1 MEHIYIDP
9 KTNQMIVLDDTD
21 PQFQKKRTNL
31 ESRGFEYTRT
41 DSYNP
46 TIMGQGGIE
55 KRLPPIQK
63 NIPTDPGASY
73 SEPPVARPERPL
85 SGESDILKMF
95 REQQQAP
102 VTPSATATPAP
113 TPKAPVTPTATPAPL
128 PTAKPTAA
136 PVAPAP
142 TRAPAT
148 EGVVVPRP
156 AQPTAAS
163 VPTVPPISL
172 PQQGNMGDARPKTGR
187 QMDGAPDLS
196 LITPVPGQ
204 WQGDP
209 RMNALPEAQPV
220 QLGEQLTDPTLTP
233 KEPDQFEALK
243 DPTEALAETATRMR
257 QGDVTPESLGLDT
270 SAMQNAGINPKT
282 VPQKTAP
289 GQAAPIGAIDSLQSK
304 SPGGTKTLNAPGQA
318 EGIIEQDLGGMSD
331 QQPVPKSPFTEG
343 SATPAPVPGASA
355 APFDPRRQQPTEF
368 EGGIPPPSIRS
379 AQPKGGSFNNF
390 GEWKQP
396 TEFEGGIPPIDSAAP
411 VTQPAK
417 PLSLDTSAM
426 ENFGV
431 NERTVGSGQTDG
443 GAPAMG
449 GGEPGSPSGAS
460 GGGSGAGGVSGAR
473 QGGLSIP
480 SDTSNLKGLNTS
492 AKTQSTSY
500 DEVDKQA
507 LRERMGAAQNAD
519 LGLGDL
525 ERRLSQA
532 DQDRFDRTA
541 ELAKS
546 RGVALE
552 NYMAGLDRNER
563 KAFISTIVDS
573 IGKILVGGFDLAG
586 GPKTSSI
593 SQFYK
598 GVTPYDK
605 KGADALEQ
613 QKYGAVLKKIDDD
626 ESSIQEAEASW
637 MKNKEMIE
645 NMRGRINNDLFR
657 MALENLNLSKV
668 LIDQGYTADYLTDGF
683 WKLMDQTQN
692 NAVAMEKLKAAN
704 ELQLQII
711 RDAAANS
718 RSATQA
724 KIAADAVKRTQ
735 TQTQDKEKT
744 ENKKDV
750 KVRQYDQKE
759 MESTKKG
766 FADAGADHATIR
778 SKAKALPSEWNR
790 YNNTVMPA
798 WENFKKNPEDPAA
811 RKAYLDAIEEG
822 NRQLIAMSR
831 YPALAKDFEKKRDA
845 MASQWNR
852 YHTRARIDP
861 NHPYFQYGP
870 IDAFDMMGQY
880 AIEQANKA
888 LNDQESMYT
897 PGGTDTKEVGEGT
910 KEGEERRV
918 NEAGMVDRPQPALPA
933 EQATP
938 SGEGAASSSEPPTP
952 TPVGTPT
959 AQPGVIAPRPKVT
972 PAVPATPV
980 KPVVPTA
987 PAPVPA
993 PQAKAT
999 PPTPIDGKLEAR
1011 LRELKQ
1017 VTKRGNLSSEQRAE
1031 VAEYLKD
1038 PNVKHIWDTMS
1049 VPSARPATPAPT
1061 AAPVTAK
1068 SSITPEQAQA
1078 EIAKLAAKVRG
1089 GAKLSKEEG
1098 ARVQELKKILGK

>member
-1 MEHIYIDP
+1 
-9 KTNQMIVLDDTD
+9 
-21 PQFQKKRTNL
+21 
-31 ESRGFEYTRT
+31 
-41 DSYNP
+41 
-46 TIMGQGGIE
+46 
-55 KRLPPIQK
+55 
-63 NIPTDPGASY
+63 
-73 SEPPVARPERPL
+73 
-85 SGESDILKMF
+85 
-95 REQQQAP
+95 
-102 VTPSATATPAP
+102 
-113 TPKAPVTPTATPAPL
+113 
-128 PTAKPTAA
+128 
-136 PVAPAP
+136 
-142 TRAPAT
+142 
-148 EGVVVPRP
+148 
-156 AQPTAAS
+156 
-163 VPTVPPISL
+163 
-172 PQQGNMGDARPKTGR
+172 
-187 QMDGAPDLS
+187 
-196 LITPVPGQ
+196 
-204 WQGDP
+204 
-209 RMNALPEAQPV
+209 
-220 QLGEQLTDPTLTP
+220 
-233 KEPDQFEALK
+233 
-243 DPTEALAETATRMR
+243 
-257 QGDVTPESLGLDT
+257 
-270 SAMQNAGINPKT
+270 
-282 VPQKTAP
+282 
-289 GQAAPIGAIDSLQSK
+289 
-304 SPGGTKTLNAPGQA
+304 
-318 EGIIEQDLGGMSD
+318 
-331 QQPVPKSPFTEG
+331 
-343 SATPAPVPGASA
+343 
-355 APFDPRRQQPTEF
+355 
-368 EGGIPPPSIRS
+368 
-379 AQPKGGSFNNF
+379 
-390 GEWKQP
+390 
-396 TEFEGGIPPIDSAAP
+396 
-411 VTQPAK
+411 
-417 PLSLDTSAM
+417 
-426 ENFGV
+426 
-431 NERTVGSGQTDG
+431 
-443 GAPAMG
+443 MG
-449 GGEPGSPSGAS
+449 GGEPGSPSGGS
-460 GGGSGAGGVSGAR
+460 GGGSGAGGVSGA
-473 QGGLSIP
+473 QPGGLSIP
-480 SDTSNLKGLNTS
+480 SDTSNLRGLNTS
-492 AKTQSTSY
+492 AKTQSISFTDPVSM
-500 DEVDKQA
+500 QQF
-507 LRERMGAAQNAD
+507 RERFSAAQNAD

-525 ERRLSQA
+525 EKRLSQA

-626 ESSIQEAEASW
+626 EASIQEAEASW
-637 MKNKEMIE
+637 MKNKELIE

-668 LIDQGYTADYLTDGF
+668 LMDQGYTADYLTDGF
-683 WKLMDQTQN
+683 WRHMEQTNN

-704 ELQLQII
+704 ELQLRII

-724 KIAADAVKRTQ
+724 RIAADAVKRTQ

-766 FADAGADHATIR
+766 FADAGADHAAIR
-778 SKAKALPSEWNR
+778 SKARALPSEWNR

-880 AIEQANKA
+880 AIEQANNA
-888 LNDQESMYT
+888 LNDQESMFT

-918 NEAGMVDRPQPALPA
+918 NEAGIVNRPQPAPPA

-938 SGEGAASSSEPPTP
+938 SGEGAASSSGVPTPVSTEQATPSGEGAASSSRTP
-952 TPVGTPT
+952 TPV
-959 AQPGVIAPRPKVT
+959 RT
-972 PAVPATPV
+972 PAVPVTPV
-980 KPVVPTA
+980 KPVAPTA
-987 PAPVPA
+987 PTPAPT
-993 PQAKAT
+993 PQAKAI
-999 PPTPIDGKLEAR
+999 PPTPIDGKLAAR
-1011 LRELKQ
+1011 LRELKE

-1038 PNVKHIWDTMS
+1038 PNVKRIWDTMS
-1049 VPSARPATPAPT
+1049 IPSARPAAPAP
-1061 AAPVTAK
+1061 AK
-1068 SSITPEQAQA
+1068 PSMTPEQAQA

-1089 GAKLSKEEG
+1089 GAKLSREEG

>member
-1 MEHIYIDP
+1 MEHIYVDP

-31 ESRGFEYTRT
+31 ESRGYEYTRA

-95 REQQQAP
+95 REQQAP
-102 VTPSATATPAP
+102 VTPSATATPSP
-113 TPKAPVTPTATPAPL
+113 VPKAPVTPTATPAPL

-156 AQPTAAS
+156 AQPTAAPA
-163 VPTVPPISL
+163 PTVPPVAL

-209 RMNALPEAQPV
+209 RMDALPEAQPV

-289 GQAAPIGAIDSLQSK
+289 GQAAPVGAIDSLQPKPPGAGSNK
-304 SPGGTKTLNAPGQA
+304 IISSPALDQD
-318 EGIIEQDLGGMSD
+318 IIEQDLGGISN
-331 QQPVPKSPFTEG
+331 QQPIPKSPFAENGKLPTPFDT
-343 SATPAPVPGASA
+343 SAT
-355 APFDPRRQQPTEF
+355 E
-368 EGGIPPPSIRS
+368 
-379 AQPKGGSFNNF
+379 NF
-390 GEWKQP
+390 GINESTVPKKP
-396 TEFEGGIPPIDSAAP
+396 MSLDTGAMENFGVNDRTVPRNTA
-411 VTQPAK
+411 TQPAN

-431 NERTVGSGQTDG
+431 NERTVGSGPIDAS
-443 GAPAMG
+443 APTMG
-449 GGEPGSPSGAS
+449 GEEPGPLAGAS
-460 GGGSGAGGVSGAR
+460 GGGSGASSVSRA
-473 QGGLSIP
+473 QPGGLSIP

-507 LRERMGAAQNAD
+507 LRERMSAAQNAD

-532 DQDRFDRTA
+532 DQDRFNRTA

-563 KAFISTIVDS
+563 KAFINTIVDS

-605 KGADALEQ
+605 KSADALEQ

-668 LIDQGYTADYLTDGF
+668 LLDQGYTADYLTDGF

-711 RDAAANS
+711 RDTAANS

-724 KIAADAVKRTQ
+724 KIAADAITRKEGQAQ
-735 TQTQDKEKT
+735 TKEKEVAT
-744 ENKKDV
+744 GNV
-750 KVRQYDQKE
+750 KVRQYDQGEISKVKTNFA
-759 MESTKKG
+759 ST
-766 FADAGADHATIR
+766 ATSHKDLR
-778 SKAKALPSEWNR
+778 RYAKSLPGEWKR
-790 YNNTVMPA
+790 YSDTVMPA
-798 WENFKKNPEDPAA
+798 WENYQKNPQDPAA
-811 RKAYLDAIEEG
+811 KKAYLDAIEDG
-822 NRQLIAMSR
+822 NQQLLNISN
-831 YPALAKDFEKKRDA
+831 YPALSKQFEKTRGP
-845 MASQWNR
+845 MAIELSR
-852 YHTRARIDP
+852 FHTAARID
-861 NHPYFQYGP
+861 NAHPYFVYGP
-870 IDAFDMMGQY
+870 MDSFDMMGQY
-880 AIEQANKA
+880 ANEQASAA
-888 LNDQESMYT
+888 LNGQPSAIFS
-897 PGGTDTKEVGEGT
+897 PGGTDTEKEEQKNTNTESRNATQTGKVPRE
-910 KEGEERRV
+910 
-918 NEAGMVDRPQPALPA
+918 PAPSPT

-938 SGEGAASSSEPPTP
+938 SGEETP
-952 TPVGTPT
+952 TATPTAT
-959 AQPGVIAPRPKVT
+959 AQPGVLAPRPKTTTPAKPPNVPRNVT
-972 PAVPATPV
+972 PSATPTGAKRFGVREMPASFTGKPATPA
-980 KPVVPTA
+980 A
-987 PAPVPA
+987 PSVS
-993 PQAKAT
+993 PQ
-999 PPTPIDGKLEAR
+999 IESR

-1038 PNVKHIWDTMS
+1038 PNVKRIWDTMS

-1061 AAPVTAK
+1061 AAPATAK
-1068 SSITPEQAQA
+1068 PSMTPEQAQA